1 MTATLPSPGM
11 INSGTRSV
19 TVDGSVSLRELAAFT
34 GLAVAAE
41 PAVDLALGCYKYLEI
56 IRNRELA
63 RHHGDYGTRV

>member
-1 MTATLPSPGM
+1 M
-11 INSGTRSV
+11 V